1 MSSQQPPQ
9 TQTVLSL
16 GLPFMDDNHQEFDDM
31 LSQALLASDTELLA
45 EWQALINH
53 ATLHFGMEDEWMAAS
68 HYASAK
74 NHQTQHL
81 VVLQVML
88 EGLQRGQQGEFD
100 AVRQMVCEL
109 KNWFGHHTQS
119 LDAALALHLRSVGTR
134 PEDGFVPS
142 PNNRHWDRR
151 GGGIVERQP
160 L

>member
-31 LSQALLASDTELLA
+31 LSQAQQASDSVLLAQWE
-45 EWQALINH
+45 ALINH

-68 HYASAK
+68 NYASAK

-81 VVLQVML
+81 VVLQVMQ
-88 EGLQRGQQGEFD
+88 EGLQRGQQGDFE
-100 AVRQMVCEL
+100 AVRQMVHQL

-142 PNNRHWDRR
+142 PSNRHWDRR

-160 L
+160 R